1 MQTCIGRFDIS
12 TPSKPQIIIVQLD
25 SHSQILF
32 HLFCL
37 GMHHKPIG
45 ITAAGVTTTGRTPVI
60 LGIDPRLTDQ
70 LVPQQLPQ
78 HAGVLALHVEL
89 VMLEHQ
95 LGLPVPFGAFS
106 NEGGHPLRQDVLAE
120 SIQDPHDGLRLDVG
134 GHGGVERV
142 GREGV
147 LVDVLG
153 SRHRFGDG
161 HEEIVGGGVE
171 IVEGLEVDGA
181 VGAGPAGAGGVVRL
195 EGEGGKVRAE
205 RGRMVVVAV
214 VATAVVGRCVVD
226 DDVGFG
232 GHLHRSG
239 VVGGGGGLEEG
250 LAIGGSLD
258 ELLGRLIF
266 VEVRVVV
273 FHG

>member
-1 MQTCIGRFDIS
+1 
-12 TPSKPQIIIVQLD
+12 
-25 SHSQILF
+25 
-32 HLFCL
+32 
-37 GMHHKPIG
+37 
-45 ITAAGVTTTGRTPVI
+45 
-60 LGIDPRLTDQ
+60 
-70 LVPQQLPQ
+70 
-78 HAGVLALHVEL
+78 
-89 VMLEHQ
+89 MLEHQ
-95 LGLPVPFGAFS
+95 LGLPLPFGAFS
-106 NEGGHPLRQDVLAE
+106 HEGCQPLRQDVLAE
-120 SIQDPHDGLRLDVG
+120 SIQDPYNSLRLDVG

-171 IVEGLEVDGA
+171 IVKGLEVDGA

-195 EGEGGKVRAE
+195 EREGGEVRAE
-205 RGRMVVVAV
+205 RGRMIVVAV
-214 VATAVVGRCVVD
+214 AVTVTAAVGGCVVD